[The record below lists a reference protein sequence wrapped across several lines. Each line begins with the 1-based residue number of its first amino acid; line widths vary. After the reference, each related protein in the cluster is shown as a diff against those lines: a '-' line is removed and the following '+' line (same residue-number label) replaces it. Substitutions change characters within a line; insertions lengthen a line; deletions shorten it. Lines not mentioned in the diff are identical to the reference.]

1 MKKNQ
6 FFNPIN
12 YDKDHIDIFNY
23 KTDDVVLNRI
33 LSDVQ
38 NEIADTI
45 DKSQIKFESDFKL
58 NTLQPIKVHE
68 QSDKFILDFL
78 IKHKSNIF
86 SERVEE
92 NKINNFTKF
101 SLTQMKNIEKDK
113 FAYVTLMFPNY
124 KNGERRYDYLI
135 PGILVAYMLKTQK
148 QNVEKKQ
155 GTKAQIIS
163 LVTPDVDRE
172 VIDVMEKFYDKV
184 IVVPFIS
191 WIDEGISGKDII
203 KIFDVSKGKIGSSNS
218 YSKVFTKLH
227 IFNSE
232 ILPFEKIV
240 FLDLDLFPIGYF
252 DTLFSLDTPAGCIEH
267 RRSQFPVFGV
277 DSWGL
282 DRGQFFSHGELIP
295 NMFTDVENLYSSDI
309 NASLLIVK
317 PDLKVFKEIISHL
330 QDDIFLDSEYKGIW
344 LGNFFH
350 REYLLPEQNYL
361 TKKFSGEW
369 HSVDLGFS
377 TWSVDLENCFG
388 FTFAGFVVKPW
399 EIQSLFQKYSTNPYS
414 TFSKINNKSAQRSLG
429 YQFLN
434 YYLSKLF
441 DEQRSAQSEFSTA
454 IQTLKKYF
462 NLMFISTAF
471 DPWEPEF
478 DLTNIIQI
486 SYKTI
491 LLEDSFSEQ
500 SSQLSFDQK
509 VLIRSI
515 LQDEDASQIATDTP
529 YLDIQLDLKLDSILV
544 NISKHIYNPYYI
556 ALSYHLAN
564 IFIDICN
571 LYSIR
576 IFPFGN
582 TFSAIKRFK
591 CFDICDDDNDFL
603 IVINNDTVFKNII
616 KSILSQNLQVYI
628 CTVEDNKYI
637 QIIRDDIKPV
647 YYFNNPKNMMT
658 VTEFC
663 NTMTFSDVKYFNF
676 SFYSTIIDK
685 IEKDFNIRILDD
697 MLDYVPPDV
706 FKKVPWIDVFF
717 LLPNTQ
723 GTSDSTSQSVSS
735 YILNKSKTESIN
747 FEKRIFD
754 NKGFLF
760 RSKTTKINIINKN
773 ISIQKTKPFLAS
785 YYKDEDKLKSYKI
798 KSKHQYNKE
807 RSVVFN
813 LDLTNPTNN
822 HILHYLFIS
831 INKFI
836 SDIYKSIN
844 INNYL

>member
-38 NEIADTI
+38 NEIGDTI

-441 DEQRSAQSEFSTA
+441 DEQCSAQSEFSTA
-454 IQTLKKYF
+454 IQSLKKYF

-491 LLEDSFSEQ
+491 LSDDSFSEQ

-564 IFIDICN
+564 IFID
-571 LYSIR
+571 
-576 IFPFGN
+576 
-582 TFSAIKRFK
+582 
-591 CFDICDDDNDFL
+591 
-603 IVINNDTVFKNII
+603 
-616 KSILSQNLQVYI
+616 
-628 CTVEDNKYI
+628 
-637 QIIRDDIKPV
+637 

-807 RSVVFN
+807 RNVVFN